1 MYGNDKVVTELWAV
15 LNQDG
20 SVRWSRGGSSTRAHL
35 MVYPTQAAAER
46 VLKGP
51 WIKQVIKDRSTV
63 RVERVY
69 TANNNLS
76 GGR

>member
-1 MYGNDKVVTELWAV
+1 MYGSDKVVNELWAV

-51 WIKQVIKDRSTV
+51 CIKQIIKDRASV
-63 RVERVY
+63 RIKRIY
-69 TANNNLS
+69 TAVGNEQAQ
-76 GGR
+76 